1 MFRCCMSVSK
11 VEDPKV
17 PVSVKTNEDPI
28 IDAAK
33 AAVENLEDTDAVADA
48 NASANGEV
56 DGEVDA
62 DADGDAEVDAIV
74 NAMPN
79 PHNDLELG
87 AVCRDFITL
96 DAIIC
101 TVGVVSFV
109 SFFASLTS
117 HVPKEEECVLEGF

>member
-1 MFRCCMSVSK
+1 MSVSK

-33 AAVENLEDTDAVADA
+33 AAVENLEDAPVLA
-48 NASANGEV
+48 NASA
-56 DGEVDA
+56 DA
-62 DADGDAEVDAIV
+62 VVVADGDAKEIEEIIT
-74 NAMPN
+74 NMPN

-87 AVCRDFITL
+87 AVCRDFMTL

-101 TVGVVSFV
+101 TVVVVSFV
-109 SFFASLTS
+109 SFFASLTA